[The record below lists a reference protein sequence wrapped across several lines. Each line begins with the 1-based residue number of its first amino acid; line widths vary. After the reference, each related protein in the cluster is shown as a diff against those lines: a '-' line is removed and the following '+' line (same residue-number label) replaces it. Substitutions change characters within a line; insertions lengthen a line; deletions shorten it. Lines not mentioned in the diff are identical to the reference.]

1 MKGENNM
8 ERIKVNLDVIEG
20 MLYYWQATSEK
31 EKVGE
36 AYLNDIA
43 NMPAMKLIYDDEFTE
58 ESVRRALSA
67 ISNREMFAGENKKEG
82 RFWNNNMWMLEDLG
96 YTDMM
101 VSPIKTLN
109 LSILTEKLK
118 DAENSSKYEEIEV
131 IFVPDHLEVYRIV
144 DNKLIINFFRVKPS
158 LYDESTSIE
167 EKDIVDFIEEKIIEL
182 LS

>member
-1 MKGENNM
+1 MM
-8 ERIKVNLDVIEG
+8 ERIKVNLDVIEA

-43 NMPAMKLIYDDEFTE
+43 SMPAMKLIYDEEFNE

-67 ISNREMFAGENKKEG
+67 ISNREMFSGENKKEG

-101 VSPIKTLN
+101 VTPLKTLN
-109 LSILTEKLK
+109 LNSLIGKLK
-118 DAENSSKYEEIEV
+118 NVENSSQYEEIEV
-131 IFVPDHLEVYRIV
+131 AFVPDHLEVYRIV
-144 DNKLIINFFRVKPS
+144 DNKLIVNFFRVKPS
-158 LYDESTSIE
+158 LYDESISIG
-167 EKDIVDFIEEKIIEL
+167 EKDIMEFIEEKIIEL
-182 LS
+182 LSEKTS